1 MGQLPKVEPQLL
13 KLGYQIIAIS
23 ADRPGKIKEIAEK
36 EKYNYILISDSSMSG
51 AMAFGLAY
59 RVDDKMV
66 ETLKGYNMDI
76 EAASGEKHHIL
87 PVPAAFVVGTDGVI
101 KFSYI
106 NPDYQER
113 INPDLLLLAAKIALQ
128 KN

>member
-1 MGQLPKVEPQLL
+1 
-13 KLGYQIIAIS
+13 LGYQIIAIS

-106 NPDYQER
+106 NPNYQER

>member
-1 MGQLPKVEPQLL
+1 MT
-13 KLGYQIIAIS
+13 
-23 ADRPGKIKEIAEK
+23 
-36 EKYNYILISDSSMSG
+36 G
-51 AMAFGLAY
+51 AQALGLAY
-59 RVDDKMV
+59 KVDDKTFQM
-66 ETLKGYNMDI
+66 LKGYNMDI
-76 EAASGEKHHIL
+76 EEASGEKHHVL